1 MVDTPGLNDI
11 IDYRSKITRD
21 YIDSANAVL
30 ICVNAKT
37 LRNEEMLTIARVFS
51 KAKYKKD
58 KIYILGTQI
67 DTMNSFENW
76 LTQRE
81 EWLKILRREEYFETM
96 LKAKTHLLGISSYA
110 YSKAITIKTELTED
124 DIWDL
129 NELKLMNREEARKS
143 RKLVEDGLYT
153 KEMVCELKERIINYS
168 RIEHLR
174 DIIQVELLKDF
185 NDSLVKDFV
194 EKYKILKS
202 EINLFGKKH
211 KEILE
216 DKKKELEMTSEELTK
231 KIEAERE
238 RVREIEKINDTLEE
252 KIRETTESFNLD
264 FSKLEKS
271 FKELEEKIKEINID

>member
-1 MVDTPGLNDI
+1 
-11 IDYRSKITRD
+11 
-21 YIDSANAVL
+21 
-30 ICVNAKT
+30 
-37 LRNEEMLTIARVFS
+37 
-51 KAKYKKD
+51 
-58 KIYILGTQI
+58 
-67 DTMNSFENW
+67 MNSFEDW

-81 EWLKILRREEYFETM
+81 DWLKILSRKEYFETM

-153 KEMVCELKERIINYS
+153 KEMVYELKERIINYS

-174 DIIQVELLKDF
+174 DVIQVELLKDF

-238 RVREIEKINDTLEE
+238 RVREIERIN
-252 KIRETTESFNLD
+252 N
-264 FSKLEKS
+264 
-271 FKELEEKIKEINID
+271 ELEEKIKETTRSFNMDFSELGRNFKKLEEGIKKINID